1 MAVIGCKIEISSPE
15 KYGKMTSIA
24 VGEGFNLTHENP
36 EALLIITD
44 IWTGTLQETL
54 GIPVRKLVWASAA
67 SDHTEIAIV
76 SEKASDSEIRQVLR
90 RLRRELGLEVEV
102 HRLQNELVISRKQEE
117 KFRKT
122 LQSTP
127 DAIVIVDGKGV
138 ITFVNDQTEVLFG
151 YPPSELVGQ
160 TMEILIP
167 EHHRPHHPAHREGF
181 MNHPKARPMGGGLD
195 LQCRRKDGTNLT
207 VEVSLSPV
215 MTETGLQVAS
225 AIRDVTPRKMAE
237 EDLKRARDE
246 AQNANKAKSEFLANM
261 SHELRTPLNA
271 ILGYS
276 QILEK
281 DKTLL
286 TSQREGLEIIRRSGE
301 HLLTLINDILDLSK
315 IESGHMELHRFDF
328 DFIDFLESIA
338 EVARLR
344 SREKGIA
351 FIFEKLSDLPA
362 AVHSDEKKL
371 RQILFNLLSNAVKFT
386 DEGGVAFKVGYHEG
400 KIRFQI
406 EDTGVGIAP
415 EKVAELFLPFHQVG
429 DKARHVEGTGLGLAI
444 SQRLARMLESEVK
457 IKSVPGEGSIFWFEL
472 DLIEVEGFIA
482 TPKVN
487 ERSVIGY
494 SGERKRVL
502 IVDDKWEN
510 RSVLVKMLTPLGFE
524 IMEAKDGFE
533 CLNKV
538 VNFKPHVIL
547 LDLRMPE
554 MDGFEV
560 ARRVRDTRR
569 KSETVIIAVSASVF
583 EHNREDSVR
592 SGCDDFIAKPFQ
604 LSRILGLLQNH
615 LSISWIYENDGE
627 NEQTQIELPADHS
640 FIVISEK
647 FSDAIYQAAL
657 MGDVEELLIIA
668 DRMEIEDKG
677 NFLASK
683 MIRKWV
689 KAFEISRITKVAQEK
704 GFFYDE

>member
-1 MAVIGCKIEISSPE
+1 MAVIGCKIEVSSPE
-15 KYGKMTSIA
+15 KLGKIKSIA
-24 VGEGFNLTHENP
+24 AGEGFNLTNENP
-36 EALLIITD
+36 EALLVISD
-44 IWTGTLQETL
+44 VWTGTLQETL

-76 SEKASDSEIRQVLR
+76 SDKATDSEIRQVLR

-117 KFRKT
+117 KFKKI

-127 DAIVIVDGKGV
+127 DAIVIVDGQGV
-138 ITFVNDQTEVLFG
+138 ITFTNDQTQSLFG
-151 YPPSELVGQ
+151 YLPDELIGQ
-160 TMEILIP
+160 TLEILIP
-167 EHHRPHHPAHREGF
+167 DHHRHQHPAHREKF
-181 MNHPKARPMGGGLD
+181 MHKPNARPMGTGLD
-195 LQCRRKDGTNLT
+195 LMCRRKDGTHLT
-207 VEVSLSPV
+207 VEVSLSPI
-215 MTETGLQVAS
+215 MTETGIQIAS

-237 EDLKRARDE
+237 EEIKRARDE

-344 SREKGIA
+344 AREKGIA

-415 EKVAELFLPFHQVG
+415 EKVEELFLPFHQVG

-444 SQRLARMLESEVK
+444 SQRLAKMLDSEVK
-457 IKSVPGEGSIFWFEL
+457 IKSIPGEGSTFWFEI
-472 DLIEVEGFIA
+472 DLVEVEGFTA
-482 TPKVN
+482 APKVN

-538 VNFKPHVIL
+538 VHFKPHVIL

-604 LSRILGLLQNH
+604 LSRILGLLQSH
-615 LSISWIYENDGE
+615 LSISWVYENE
-627 NEQTQIELPADHS
+627 LTEETETRNLPAEHS
-640 FIVISEK
+640 FIIISEK
-647 FSDAIYQAAL
+647 FSEAIYQAAM

-668 DRMEIEDKG
+668 DRMEIENRE
-677 NFLASK
+677 NFLAAK